1 LPASASAT
9 RSRYEEIAREMLAEA
24 DAVAAA
30 EEEHFGERRGDEL
43 PPELATAQ
51 GRRGWLLRQG
61 AGLQRPAV
69 CSERQ
74 IVIAAEVTVD
84 SPDFGHLGPMVEATG
99 RELAAARITDAP
111 EVVLADAGYW
121 HQAQMETLT
130 GGGTVVLIPPDAGK
144 RKGARPGWDG
154 GLYALMRRVLAS
166 DPARRALRQTPGHD
180 RTGLRAHQ
188 VQPPDG
194 PLPTPRQ
201 ISRPVRVAAH
211 DRDSQPPQA
220 PQAHHRAA
228 GGLSRPIASAA
239 AGPGVSARTHAL
251 TSVSPEA
258 LGHQALR
265 NSHTRKRA
273 SIPPATC

>member
-9 RSRYEEIAREMLAEA
+9 RSRYEEIAREILAEA
-24 DAVAAA
+24 DAVDAA
-30 EEEHFGERRGDEL
+30 EEEQFGERRGDEL

-154 GLYALMRRVLAS
+154 GLYAFMRRLLAS
-166 DPARRALRQTPGHD
+166 DPGGELYAKRQGMIDRSSRTPSSTAGWTASNAAAD
-180 RTGLRAHQ
+180 
-188 VQPPDG
+188 QPPG
-194 PLPTPRQ
+194 P
-201 ISRPVRVAAH
+201 S
-211 DRDSQPPQA
+211 
-220 PQAHHRAA
+220 
-228 GGLSRPIASAA
+228 GGS
-239 AGPGVSARTHAL
+239 
-251 TSVSPEA
+251 
-258 LGHQALR
+258 
-265 NSHTRKRA
+265 
-273 SIPPATC
+273 